1 MMIYT
6 EMEAAMRADDADRYA
21 ALLAEDFEYV
31 RHKSHDTI
39 DRNAMRDL
47 LRKVWR
53 PGNRT
58 IEDMRC
64 LYENDDILVVHMTL
78 SFASGS
84 REGAMIV
91 HQKRDGR
98 IVRIESGVSDLSGG
112 ADTSTPPKPVQV
124 PAEAYANGQI
134 SHETSS

>member
-1 MMIYT
+1 MLIYT

-31 RHKSHDTI
+31 RHKSRDTI
-39 DRNAMRDL
+39 DRDAMRDL
-47 LRKVWR
+47 LGKVWR

-64 LYENDDILVVHMTL
+64 LYENADILVVHMIL

-91 HQKRDGR
+91 HQKRCGR
-98 IVRIESGVSDLSGG
+98 IVRIESGVSDLSGVAG
-112 ADTSTPPKPVQV
+112 ASTTPKPVRE
-124 PAEAYANGQI
+124 PAAASANGPI
-134 SHETSS
+134 PHETST

>member
-1 MMIYT
+1 MLIYT

-21 ALLAEDFEYV
+21 ALLAEDFAYV
-31 RHKSHDTI
+31 RHKSQDTLGR
-39 DRNAMRDL
+39 DAMRDL

-98 IVRIESGVSDLSGG
+98 IVRIESGVSDLSDG
-112 ADTSTPPKPVQV
+112 AGRSMLPKPVAASV
-124 PAEAYANGQI
+124 SAYPAGPI
-134 SHETSS
+134 PHETSS